1 MIKITLKIAGM
12 ACGMCEAH
20 MNDAIRR
27 AFSVNKVTS
36 SHKTGHTVIIA
47 KTDIED
53 DRLIDV
59 VAATG
64 YALETIHREIYEKKG
79 FFARLKKRK

>member
-27 AFSVNKVTS
+27 AFPVSKVTS
-36 SHKTGHTVIIA
+36 SHKTGQTVIIT
-47 KTDIED
+47 KNDIED
-53 DRLIDV
+53 DRLIDT

-64 YALETIHREIYEKKG
+64 YALETIDREEYEKKG
-79 FFARLKKRK
+79 FFARFKK